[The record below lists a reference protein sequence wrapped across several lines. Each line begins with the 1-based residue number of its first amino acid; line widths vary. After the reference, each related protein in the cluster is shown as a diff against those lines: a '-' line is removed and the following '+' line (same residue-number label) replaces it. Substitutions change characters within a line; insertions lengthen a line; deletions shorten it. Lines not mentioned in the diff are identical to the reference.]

1 MDRRCIGCP
10 DKSESMFGDIEWS
23 FCLNKEVNERRGNK
37 GTNYPSCMV
46 AQTNYCDKDYRI
58 VKEGEKK

>member
-1 MDRRCIGCP
+1 
-10 DKSESMFGDIEWS
+10 MFGDIEWS